1 MAELTTTLAATIE
14 SLLEQKKYNSL
25 KDILTTI
32 QPIDIALI
40 LEEMPVNKVAL
51 IFRLLPKEW
60 AADVFVEMES
70 DSREMLIKS
79 FSDSE
84 LKEIID
90 ELYIDDAVDLVE
102 EMPANVVRRILA
114 QADPDT
120 RRLINEMLKYPEDS
134 AGSVMTTE
142 MVDLL
147 PDMTAADAILRIRR
161 TGIDKETINVCYV
174 IDEKRK
180 LLGAVS
186 IRAIILASEDAL
198 IEDIMDDNIISVTT
212 QEDQESVAQQF
223 AKYNLTVIPVVDAEN
238 RLVGIVTVDDAID
251 IIQEEATEDI
261 SKMAGVTPSDKPYLK
276 LSVFELWKSRIPWL
290 MVLMLSAT
298 LTSIILSTFESALLV
313 VPALTAYIPMLM
325 GTGGNSGSQASV
337 TVTRGLSLGEIEFSD
352 LLSVIWKEIRVSV
365 LCGLS
370 LAVVNFVKLL
380 LIDRLSATVALAICV
395 TLVFVVFFAK
405 IVGALIPM
413 LAEKLGFD
421 PAVMA
426 SPFITTIV
434 DALSLLIYFGV
445 AKAILPI

>member
-1 MAELTTTLAATIE
+1 
-14 SLLEQKKYNSL
+14 
-25 KDILTTI
+25 
-32 QPIDIALI
+32 
-40 LEEMPVNKVAL
+40 MPVNKVAL

-161 TGIDKETINVCYV
+161 TGVDKETINVCYV
-174 IDEKRK
+174 IDGKRK

-223 AKYNLTVIPVVDAEN
+223 AKYNLTVIPIVDAEN

-337 TVTRGLSLGEIEFSD
+337 TVTRGLSLGEIEFTD

-380 LIDRLSATVALAICV
+380 LIDRLAICV

-405 IVGALIPM
+405 VVGALIPM
-413 LAEKLGFD
+413 LAEKFGFD

>member
-1 MAELTTTLAATIE
+1 
-14 SLLEQKKYNSL
+14 
-25 KDILTTI
+25 
-32 QPIDIALI
+32 
-40 LEEMPVNKVAL
+40 
-51 IFRLLPKEW
+51 
-60 AADVFVEMES
+60 
-70 DSREMLIKS
+70 
-79 FSDSE
+79 
-84 LKEIID
+84 
-90 ELYIDDAVDLVE
+90 
-102 EMPANVVRRILA
+102 
-114 QADPDT
+114 
-120 RRLINEMLKYPEDS
+120 
-134 AGSVMTTE
+134 
-142 MVDLL
+142 
-147 PDMTAADAILRIRR
+147 
-161 TGIDKETINVCYV
+161 
-174 IDEKRK
+174 
-180 LLGAVS
+180 
-186 IRAIILASEDAL
+186 
-198 IEDIMDDNIISVTT
+198 MDDNIISVTT

-313 VPALTAYIPMLM
+313 VTALTAYIPMLM

-337 TVTRGLSLGEIEFSD
+337 TVTRGLSLGEIEFTD

-405 IVGALIPM
+405 VVGALIPM
-413 LAEKLGFD
+413 LAEKFGFD

>member
-1 MAELTTTLAATIE
+1 MAEITTTIAATIE
-14 SLLEQKKYNSL
+14 SLLELKKYNSL

-40 LEEMPVNKVAL
+40 LEEMPMQKIAL
-51 IFRLLPKEW
+51 IFRLLPKEL
-60 AADVFVEMES
+60 AAEVFVEMEN
-70 DSREMLIKS
+70 DSRETLIKS

-90 ELYIDDAVDLVE
+90 ELYLDDAVDLVE
-102 EMPANVVRRILA
+102 EMPASVVRRILA

-120 RRLINEMLKYPEDS
+120 RRLINEMLKYPEDC

-142 MVDLL
+142 FVDLL

-161 TGIDKETINVCYV
+161 TGVDKETINVCYV
-174 IDEKRK
+174 IDSKRK
-180 LLGAVS
+180 LIGAVS
-186 IRAIILASEDAL
+186 IRSIILASEDAL
-198 IEDIMDDNIISVTT
+198 IEEIMDENILSVTT
-212 QEDQESVAQQF
+212 QEDQETVAQMF
-223 AKYNLTVIPVVDAEN
+223 AKYNFTVMPVVDAEN

-276 LSVFELWKSRIPWL
+276 LTVMEIWKSRIPWL
-290 MVLMLSAT
+290 MALMLSAT
-298 LTSIILSTFESALLV
+298 LTSIILTSFESALLV
-313 VPALTAYIPMLM
+313 VPVLTAYIPMLM

-337 TVTRGLSLGEIEFSD
+337 TVTRGLSLSEIEFSD
-352 LLSVIWKEIRVSV
+352 LASVLWKEVRVSV
-365 LCGLS
+365 LCGAS
-370 LAVVNFVKLL
+370 LAVVNFAKLL
-380 LIDRLSATVALAICV
+380 LIDRLDVPVALAICV
-395 TLVFVVFFAK
+395 TLIFVVFFAK
-405 IVGALIPM
+405 LVGALIPM
-413 LAEKLGFD
+413 LAEKFGFD

-445 AKAILPI
+445 AKAVLGI

>member
-60 AADVFVEMES
+60 AADVFVEMEN

-161 TGIDKETINVCYV
+161 TGVDKETINVCYV

-298 LTSIILSTFESALLV
+298 LTSIILSTFENALLV

-352 LLSVIWKEIRVSV
+352 LVSVIWKEIRVSV

-413 LAEKLGFD
+413 LAEKFGFD